1 MNAGQPERATRLPE
15 SARWGVLYPR
25 APRSSA
31 DRQAIRDESRC
42 DDAIRTQKT
51 PRVVCFRDD
60 PGVEVVAFTA
70 TQIPG
75 ISGRV
80 YPLALA
86 GSRYP
91 GGIPIV
97 PETLR
102 GGVERYASTRDV
114 LAAAE
119 ETGDVNVRAADI
131 LVVNKVN
138 AASRENV
145 DPRPGARGSIADAFV
160 RFPHLGMVLP
170 ALGYGETQLACT
182 DRAREAGRHS
192 SLNGAGAP
200 AGGQVDA
207 LKPPRARLPIRR

>member
-1 MNAGQPERATRLPE
+1 M
-15 SARWGVLYPR
+15 
-25 APRSSA
+25 
-31 DRQAIRDESRC
+31 
-42 DDAIRTQKT
+42 
-51 PRVVCFRDD
+51 RDD
-60 PGVEVVAFTA
+60 PGVEFVAFTA
-70 TQIPG
+70 TEIPG
-75 ISGRV
+75 ISGRG
-80 YPLALA
+80 YPPALA

-138 AASRENV
+138 AASREND

-160 RFPHLGMVLP
+160 RFPHLGTVLP

-207 LKPPRARLPIRR
+207 LKPPRARPPIRR